1 MDVSDS
7 GGTCSSLQTRS
18 AELGHS
24 AASMATGLSAG
35 DVTALILLIVV
46 LHKY

>member
-18 AELGHS
+18 AELGHM
-24 AASMATGLSAG
+24 AASMGTGLSPG
-35 DVTALILLIVV
+35 EVTAFILLIVV